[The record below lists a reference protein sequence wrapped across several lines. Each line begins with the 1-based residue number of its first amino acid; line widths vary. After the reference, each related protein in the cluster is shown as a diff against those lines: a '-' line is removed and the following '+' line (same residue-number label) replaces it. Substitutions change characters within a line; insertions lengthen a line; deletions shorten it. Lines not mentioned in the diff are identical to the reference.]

1 MVGFITLFLRLLL
14 HGEAIAGEP
23 VANAG
28 EIPVLADLLQRTGWS
43 PTPELTGTIRVGD
56 IFATTGQGEQWQGEG
71 CLSSTPRVSP
81 YTQVDLTSQLE
92 SGVRVRF
99 GLGQGGTE
107 SGISRKMR
115 FGAPTHH
122 ALPGMALD
130 LSPPCVETLRKMSA
144 RGADLHSW
152 YVVKEVLM
160 AEITEQSCGRV
171 DAGGSFVGL
180 GGAEVELTQACSQT
194 TQEPVAVAWR
204 TVGVVE
210 LDPSLVPT
218 SLAESD
224 GLKGVPS
231 TSGSRTTVVAATLAA
246 PAEKPK
252 SGSGTPVGMARS
264 VDLRTDGFYLCEVPI
279 GLVGILSQP
288 VSILVWPDG
297 RAALGFALTVN
308 GLHRNYAGFRAGAD
322 SATALEQASGD
333 SYLLLEPGAEVVV
346 HPTEGQSIRTDWTW
360 RGLNKLNG
368 PGVNSLP
375 CPFVQAYD

>member
-1 MVGFITLFLRLLL
+1 MVGFITLILRLLL

-180 GGAEVELTQACSQT
+180 GGAEVELAQACSQT

-218 SLAESD
+218 SLPRSD
-224 GLKGVPS
+224 GLNSVPGA
-231 TSGSRTTVVAATLAA
+231 SGSRTTGGAATLSA

-252 SGSGTPVGMARS
+252 SSSRTATGTARS
-264 VDLRTDGFYLCEVPI
+264 AELRTDGFYLCEIP
-279 GLVGILSQP
+279 VGIVGIVSQP
-288 VSILVWPDG
+288 ASILVWPDG
-297 RAALGFALTVN
+297 RAALGSALTVN
-308 GLHRNYAGFRAGAD
+308 GLYRNYSGLRANPDA
-322 SATALEQASGD
+322 ATALEATGGD
-333 SYLLLEPGAEVVV
+333 SFLLLEPGAEVVI
-346 HPTEGQSIRTDWTW
+346 HPTEGSIIRTDWTW
-360 RGLNKLNG
+360 RGLNKING
-368 PGVNSLP
+368 SGVKSLP
-375 CPFVQAYD
+375 CPFVEDND